1 MKEEP
6 GVRIQDPGGIGSLK
20 ATDGT
25 TFFGLVAS
33 WGQGLW
39 PLINDRFRERALLP
53 AMTANP
59 GLLAPGSFPR
69 TPFQNSP
76 PKYTL
81 SPNSAITVALANMAV
96 RAPARSLV

>member
-6 GVRIQDPGGIGSLK
+6 GVRIQDPGGIGSVK

-39 PLINDRFRERALLP
+39 PLITDRFRE
-53 AMTANP
+53 
-59 GLLAPGSFPR
+59 
-69 TPFQNSP
+69 
-76 PKYTL
+76 
-81 SPNSAITVALANMAV
+81 
-96 RAPARSLV
+96 ARSSPCDDSQPRAS